1 MMTKK
6 ERALVSRIRRAYPS
20 ADPEHPP
27 TDAAILKTAR
37 HWIRNGQK
45 KPSPQKY
52 TTGEKGGRG
61 ETEIRKYTSESQK
74 TPPQD

>member
-6 ERALVSRIRRAYPS
+6 ERALVSRIRRAYPP

-45 KPSPQKY
+45 KTQPPEVHNRQ
-52 TTGEKGGRG
+52 ERRKGGSRD
-61 ETEIRKYTSESQK
+61 T
-74 TPPQD
+74 